1 MRTMPNF
8 APVRLPSDPGAP
20 DYRAAIAAF
29 RQWAGPHVYLGEAGK
44 FVTGKEDELL
54 LYELAVDHII
64 AMHLTVSEM
73 YGSTLSYTAKP
84 QVDAIPS
91 SAGFVEVIKVH
102 MRFDPE
108 AVIWITGL
116 SVVKEDPSGKPA
128 WQFQLTREARKL
140 AIASFLEAKGVDTG
154 LDVAALASIVED
166 EGRRLT
172 ALAKARSRT
181 Q

>member
-1 MRTMPNF
+1 MGRTP
-8 APVRLPSDPGAP
+8 
-20 DYRAAIAAF
+20 
-29 RQWAGPHVYLGEAGK
+29 VYLDEAGK

-54 LYELAVDHII
+54 LYELAVDHILALHI
-64 AMHLTVSEM
+64 TVSEM

-84 QVDAIPS
+84 PFDAIPS

-102 MRFDPE
+102 MRIDPE

-116 SVVKEDPSGKPA
+116 SVVNEDHSWKPA

-140 AIASFLEAKGVDTG
+140 AIASFLEANGVDTG
-154 LDVAALASIVED
+154 LDVAALASIVEN
-166 EGRRLT
+166 EGRRLA
-172 ALAKARSRT
+172 ALARASSGT